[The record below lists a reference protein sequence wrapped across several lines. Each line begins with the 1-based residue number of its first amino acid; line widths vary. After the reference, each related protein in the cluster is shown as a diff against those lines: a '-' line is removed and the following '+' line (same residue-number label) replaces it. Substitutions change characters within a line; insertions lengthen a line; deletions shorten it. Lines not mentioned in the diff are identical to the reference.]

1 MTRKRLIKL
10 LMGLGLS
17 RNEANYMAARYR
29 RLGMPYVMGYVDF
42 WLGFNSWSVADHC
55 REMRWLRAEVEKLTG
70 EKYRT
75 FREMVAA
82 MLRIAKEEKK
92 HEFCN

>member
-10 LMGLGLS
+10 LMSLGLS
-17 RNEANYMAARYR
+17 RNQANYMAARYR
-29 RLGMPYVMGYVDF
+29 RISMPYVMGYVDF

-55 REMRWLRAEVEKLTG
+55 REMCWLRNEVEKLTG

-75 FREMVAA
+75 FMEMAAA
-82 MLRIAKEEKK
+82 MLRLSKKEQAP
-92 HEFCN
+92 